1 MHIATTD
8 RGRGRF
14 DTGAV
19 HGWVVRHSTT
29 VPLTLFSGVGC
40 RAKPAWCIAL
50 HCLPSAASGT
60 RGSSSRGQARRS
72 ELQRKHAE
80 TSNGDGDSRPVHTP
94 ARTHDHTDARAHTRT
109 HKHAQTRRIVRAR
122 THARTHR
129 AEHQANSRSAHA
141 AQTLECM
148 RSAPNA
154 PGARYAMHCAIMPP
168 IDAPITAARPAQCAV
183 ARALEC
189 AGHSHCRLSAALESA
204 HAQRQMRADGGP
216 PILRWSSSAR
226 ASAAMSCSVY
236 LRIARLRASVPT
248 RCTSDAR
255 RG

>member
-1 MHIATTD
+1 
-8 RGRGRF
+8 
-14 DTGAV
+14 V

-29 VPLTLFSGVGC
+29 VPLTLFSGVGS

-50 HCLPSAASGT
+50 PAIGSFRDPGVVITRPSATIRAAEEAC
-60 RGSSSRGQARRS
+60 RDLKRRRR
-72 ELQRKHAE
+72 LAAGPHA
-80 TSNGDGDSRPVHTP
+80 GAHTQSHGC
-94 ARTHDHTDARAHTRT
+94 TRAHT
-109 HKHAQTRRIVRAR
+109 HAQTRRIVRAR

-204 HAQRQMRADGGP
+204 DAQRQMRAGG
-216 PILRWSSSAR
+216 
-226 ASAAMSCSVY
+226 
-236 LRIARLRASVPT
+236 
-248 RCTSDAR
+248 
-255 RG
+255 